1 MGSRSWSAVVV
12 ACLVLASLFLGQL
25 PIAGVAGVA
34 GLGEYVQKSPDAS
47 GLLPAAQI
55 AGRASCSGRNC
66 HGSLEP
72 GPTGVRQSE
81 FTTWITHDKHARA
94 FDVLSE
100 ERGRQIA
107 KNLGIADA
115 SRDERCLACHTTPA
129 LAGTVPEELVA
140 LRSDGVSCEACH
152 GAAKGAEAWLTAH
165 TLAAWKEPK
174 GAARVEAFHKH
185 GMTPL
190 FDLEVQAK
198 TCAGCHVGAPADPAQ
213 AIPARNLTHDLMA
226 AGHPR
231 LTFELSAFRDN
242 MPPHWRPDLHA
253 GTPGYEAAVWA
264 VGQAACAQASVDL
277 TADRA
282 KQAKDGKGPWPEFAE
297 SSCFACHANL
307 NSPSWRRNPDYYSGR
322 KPGAIPYDR
331 WYYALLPVLD
341 GVAPGKAAAVDK
353 AVQALANEMNKPY
366 PDPAK
371 VLELTGPASK
381 DLGAL
386 AAALKSV
393 DYNPAAV
400 KALAEGLSRQ
410 AATFKALDWDEA
422 TQSALAAAA
431 LRAAAGPPAGSG
443 PLDDVFRSLAFPP
456 SYDSP
461 QGYTPGAKAEG
472 EAEDLR
478 ARLLKVLEGIA
489 H

>member
-1 MGSRSWSAVVV
+1 MGSRSWSAVFVG
-12 ACLVLASLFLGQL
+12 CFVLISLFIGQL
-25 PIAGVAGVA
+25 PIP
-34 GLGEYVQKSPDAS
+34 GLAAPAPIGGYIDKPADSG
-47 GLLPAAQI
+47 GLLAAHI

-72 GPTGVRQSE
+72 GPAGVRQNE

-115 SRDERCLACHTTPA
+115 AKDERCLACHTTPA
-129 LAGTVPEELVA
+129 LAGTIPQELVA
-140 LRSDGVSCEACH
+140 LRSDGVGCEACH
-152 GAAKGAEAWLTAH
+152 GAAKGTESWLTAH
-165 TLAAWKEPK
+165 TLASWKGPK
-174 GAARVEAFHKH
+174 GAARVENFHKY

-198 TCAGCHVGAPADPAQ
+198 TCAGCHVGAPADAAQ
-213 AIPARNLTHDLMA
+213 GIPARNLTHDLMA

-231 LTFELSAFRDN
+231 LTFELSTFRDN

-253 GTPGYEAAVWA
+253 ATPGYEASVWA
-264 VGQAACAQASVDL
+264 VGQAASAQASVDL
-277 TADRA
+277 TAYRA

-297 SSCFACHANL
+297 ASCFACHANL
-307 NSPSWRRNPDYYSGR
+307 HSPSWRRNADYYSGR

-331 WYYALLPVLD
+331 WYYALLPVLEA
-341 GVAPGKAAAVDK
+341 VAQGKATAADK

-366 PDPAK
+366 PDTAK

-393 DYNPAAV
+393 DYKPLAV
-400 KALAEGLSRQ
+400 NAVAESLSRQ
-410 AATFKALDWDEA
+410 AAALKVPDWEEA
-422 TQSALAAAA
+422 TQAALAAAA
-431 LRAAAGPPAGSG
+431 LRDEGDPVVGTD
-443 PLDDVFRSLAFPP
+443 PLHDIFRSLAFPP
-456 SYDSP
+456 SYESP
-461 QGYTPGAKAEG
+461 DGYNPAAKAEG
-472 EAEDLR
+472 QPEDLR
-478 ARLLKVLEGIA
+478 ARLLKALKR
-489 H
+489 